1 MANTQ
6 PKISIV
12 IPCYNH
18 GEYMPDTLTSI
29 EQIEDKGLYE
39 VIIVNDG
46 STDVATN
53 EYLRDLQQQ
62 NKPNYTVL
70 FQENQ
75 GVCIAR
81 NNALKHATGEYVLP
95 VDSDNKITKEY
106 VYKAI
111 EVLDNNED
119 ITIVYCDYTLMGE
132 ETGIKVAGPFN
143 LQRLMLGNFIDNC
156 SVYRRS
162 LLSKIGYLETYKT
175 INGVEDWEFWLR
187 AAFNGYKFHYINE
200 PLFEYRVLENSG
212 TARLKADKSK
222 GISNTELFKRKYKEY
237 YGPQYIDDYFLKKF
251 KSSPIGLL
259 GKIILMSYFPKKFE
273 AMVKKAKLR
282 RHI

>member
-1 MANTQ
+1 MTNTL

-18 GEYMPDTLTSI
+18 GEYMPDTLASI
-29 EQIEDKGLYE
+29 EQIENKDLYE

-46 STDVATN
+46 STDAATN
-53 EYLRDLQQQ
+53 DYLKALQQEHR
-62 NKPNYTVL
+62 PNYTVI

-81 NNALKHATGEYVLP
+81 NNALKQAIGEYVLP
-95 VDSDNKITKEY
+95 VDSDNKITKAY
-106 VYKAI
+106 IYKAI
-111 EVLDNNED
+111 EVLDKNKD
-119 ITIVYCDYTLMGE
+119 VTIVYCDYKLMGE
-132 ETGIKVAGPFN
+132 ETGVRVAGPFN
-143 LQRLMLGNFIDNC
+143 LQRLMLSNFIDNC

-162 LLSKIGYLETYKT
+162 LLDEIGYLETYKT

-200 PLFEYRVLENSG
+200 PLFEYRVLKDSG

-237 YGPQYIDDYFLKKF
+237 YGPQYIDDYFIKKF
-251 KSSPIGLL
+251 KSSPIGFL
-259 GKIILMSYFPKKFE
+259 GKLILMSYFPKKFE
-273 AMVKKAKLR
+273 SMVKKSKLR